1 LGGVWGERWILEATI
16 VVSDD
21 LQVFHSIML
30 TTTSVHSVTHFHK
43 GMIPKQSR
51 RAGPTLLGNGMIVP
65 YDETLLTLQCR
76 RKACPGRLYTLEA
89 HYLEEE
95 NCKVDGPS
103 GILCLILGSDPNGNS
118 DSAHNQV
125 YYPHPPD
132 ATSSREHGCVSEW
145 PGNDSFVG

>member
-1 LGGVWGERWILEATI
+1 MLNNLDELKIAMDKLAKRSGGVWAERWILEATI

-89 HYLEEE
+89 HYLEEDTLLSQL
-95 NCKVDGPS
+95 CVPS
-103 GILCLILGSDPNGNS
+103 IYLNVHVQLSLGD
-118 DSAHNQV
+118 
-125 YYPHPPD
+125 
-132 ATSSREHGCVSEW
+132 
-145 PGNDSFVG
+145 